1 MENKE
6 FKNVHIKN
14 RTCYYFDSIIKFEN
28 FNFDNTLID
37 EKSHKN
43 ILIYNISYKTLIGM
57 KPLSIMFDEVDEFI
71 RI

>member
-14 RTCYYFDSIIKFEN
+14 RMCYYFDSIIKFEN

-57 KPLSIMFDEVDEFI
+57 KTLSIMFDEVDEFI